1 MQLEFYETFVV
12 ASLALLLGRK
22 LADWVPPFKVYS
34 IPEPVLGGLAIAF
47 AMLAAHALFDLNVRF
62 DTSRQEQF
70 MFMFFASIGLNADLA
85 SLRKGGRMVARFLAV
100 VLGLLVIQDLVGVS
114 VASALGLSPAMGLLA
129 GSVTLSGG
137 HGTGAAWGAVFAER
151 FGLTSATEVALACA
165 TFGLVLGGLI
175 GGPVGRYLMGRV
187 PKHTVLPLEGTP
199 STFEQPSVIREVTA
213 PDFIETL
220 ALFTVCIVG
229 GTALHRAFQG
239 SAIELPAFVWVLL
252 VGVVLRNA
260 LAALGWYHVFDRA
273 ISLLGNVSLALFLIM
288 AMMSLRLWELASL
301 AVPMFVLLAAQTATM
316 ALYAIFVTF
325 RVMGANHDAAVLAA
339 GHCGFGLG
347 ATPTA
352 IANMQAVTDRFGPS
366 PIAFIVVPVV
376 GAFFIDIANALVIK
390 LFLALPIYGH

>member
-12 ASLALLLGRK
+12 AALALLLGRK
-22 LADWVPPFKVYS
+22 LADWVPPFKKYS
-34 IPEPVLGGLAIAF
+34 IPEPVLGGLTVAF
-47 AMLAAHALFDLNVRF
+47 LLLAAHMLFDVSVRF

-70 MFMFFASIGLNADLA
+70 MYMFFASIGLNADLA
-85 SLRKGGRMVARFLAV
+85 SLRKGGRTVALFLVV
-100 VLGLLVIQDLVGVS
+100 VLGLLIVQDLVGIS
-114 VASALGLSPAMGLLA
+114 VAAALGLSPAVGLLA

-137 HGTGAAWGAVFAER
+137 HGTGAAWSSVFAER
-151 FGLTSATEVALACA
+151 FGLNSATEIALACA

-187 PKHTVLPLEGTP
+187 PPHARPAAAGVP
-199 STFEQPSVIREVTA
+199 STFERPAEIRPIIA

-220 ALFTVCIVG
+220 ALFAVCIVA
-229 GTALHRAFQG
+229 GTALSRALAG
-239 SAIELPAFVWVLL
+239 SAIELPPFVWILL

-273 ISLLGNVSLALFLIM
+273 VSLLGNVSLALFLIM

-301 AVPMFVLLAAQTATM
+301 ALPILVLLAAQTATM

-325 RVMGANHDAAVLAA
+325 RVMGGNHDAAVLAA

-366 PIAFIVVPVV
+366 TLAFIVVPVV

-390 LFLALPIYGH
+390 LFLALPIYH